1 MTIGI
6 DKTFNVLVPFVF
18 TDSDLLYTTVSEN
31 DHAEWSSATTYAL
44 GARVIRTTATT
55 HNIYESLQAGNLN
68 KVPESTLG
76 TWWVIVSKT
85 NRWKIFDN
93 SEGSQ
98 TVGFLVDQL
107 HYIIESMPTLTAVS
121 LFNVRADE
129 VYVGQI
135 TQGEISG
142 PTQKR
147 NLLTPSEYLENA
159 AFTRT
164 NMILD
169 GTRYRAPWGSYT
181 ARRVTDTP
189 TNGAHSIA
197 QTVTLPSG
205 NFNTSPANASFYV
218 KRLGGTPNVR
228 LTIGMTG
235 YPSLAVAD
243 FDIGVATSQVISVTG
258 GTAIIEIVDTAP
270 FWFMAGSALNPQG
283 VWKDSPGDGG
293 WFRCS
298 LNIASPPSSTVM
310 TMTVSML
317 GPANA
322 ASYAGSVGF
331 PASLLITGLQ
341 AEKGAAGSTAPTAYQ
356 FVHSSTQYGV
366 RANGSVQT
374 ISQFANG
381 IPASTVFTG
390 LNGSGL
396 DMIEVSISLVGA
408 ADPAI
413 GELIAGTSYPIGRGT
428 LPVKLGIIDFSQTE
442 RNDFGNFGFGAKELV
457 KRDAVQ
463 TVEMSVHIEA
473 DEAEA
478 VRSLLAS
485 LRATPFVIYDTSLIS
500 GAGITTFGIWRD
512 FDIEVMAPDAAML
525 RLKMETLI

>member
-6 DKTFNVLVPFVF
+6 DKTFNLLVPISFA
-18 TDSDLLYTTVSEN
+18 DSDLLYTNIPETGG
-31 DHAEWSSATTYAL
+31 EWSSATTYAL

-68 KVPESTLG
+68 KVPENTLG

-85 NRWKIFDN
+85 NRWKLFDN

-98 TVGFLVDQL
+98 TIGETRVL
-107 HYIIESMPTLTAVS
+107 HYKMRSTKPVNAVS
-121 LFNVRADE
+121 LHNIKGNE
-129 VYVGQI
+129 VYVGMI
-135 TQGEISG
+135 VQGEISG
-142 PTQKR
+142 PTEKR

-164 NMILD
+164 NMGLD
-169 GTRYRAPWGSYT
+169 GTGRYKAPWGSYT
-181 ARRVTDTP
+181 ARRVTDTT

-197 QTVTLPSG
+197 QTVTLTST
-205 NFNTSPANASFYV
+205 NFNSSPANASFYV
-218 KRLGGTPNVR
+218 KRSIQTPNVR
-228 LTIGMTG
+228 LTIAMTG
-235 YPSLAVAD
+235 SPNLAFAD
-243 FDIGVATSQVISVTG
+243 FDLGAGTVISATG
-258 GTAIIEIVDTAP
+258 GTAIITAL
-270 FWFMAGSALNPQG
+270 A
-283 VWKDSPGDGG
+283 DG
-293 WFRCS
+293 WYRCS
-298 LNIASPPSSTVM
+298 VNVASPPSSTVM

-322 ASYAGSVGF
+322 VSYSGSLANPAALLLTGF
-331 PASLLITGLQ
+331 Q

-366 RANGSVQT
+366 RANGSVQA
-374 ISQFANG
+374 IPQFAG
-381 IPASTVFTG
+381 GASAPAVFTN
-390 LNGSGL
+390 LNGSIF
-396 DMIEVSISLVGA
+396 DIVEVTVFANPNPPSGGGFA
-408 ADPAI
+408 AL
-413 GELIAGTSYPIGRGT
+413 GELIAGSSYPIGCGT

-463 TVEMSVHIEA
+463 TVEMSVHVEA

-478 VRSLLAS
+478 VRSLLAP

>member
-44 GARVIRTTATT
+44 GARVIRTTANT

-68 KVPESTLG
+68 KVPENTLG

-107 HYIIESMPTLTAVS
+107 HYIIESKAMLTAVS

-147 NLLTPSEYLENA
+147 NLLTPSEYFENT
-159 AFTRT
+159 AFTRS
-164 NMILD
+164 NILLSSS
-169 GTRYRAPWGSYT
+169 RHKAPWGSYT
-181 ARRVTDTP
+181 SRRITDTT

-197 QTVTLPSG
+197 QTVTLSSG
-205 NFNTSPANASFYV
+205 NFNTSPANCSFYV
-218 KRLGGTPNVR
+218 KRSDQAPNVR

-235 YPSLAVAD
+235 SPNLAFAD
-243 FDIGVATSQVISVTG
+243 FDLGAGTVISVTG
-258 GTAIIEIVDTAP
+258 GTAIITAL
-270 FWFMAGSALNPQG
+270 A
-283 VWKDSPGDGG
+283 DG
-293 WFRCS
+293 WYRCS
-298 LNIASPPSSTVM
+298 VNVASPPSSTVM

-322 ASYAGSVGF
+322 VSYSGLSVNPAALLLTGF
-331 PASLLITGLQ
+331 Q

-356 FVHSSTQYGV
+356 FVHSSTQYGE
-366 RANGSVQT
+366 RAYGSVQT
-374 ISQFANG
+374 IPQFASG

-396 DMIEVSISLVGA
+396 DMIEVSISLIGTP
-408 ADPAI
+408 DPAI

-463 TVEMSVHIEA
+463 TVEMSVHVEA

-478 VRSLLAS
+478 VRSLLAA
-485 LRATPFVIYDTSLIS
+485 LRATPFVIYDTGLLS